1 VDAPEDGAAQ
11 ERVMIKF
18 LVVDRY
24 ESAID
29 WGRRKAA
36 FQLGLTRYGTRE
48 RDNVQV
54 IVRVTELPREKSPDW
69 LGVYPLIRGPGFEE
83 ALTAPGD
90 EEAAL
95 ALPDDDPTK
104 DEKLGRARRE
114 RIARENAEAF
124 EALVMS
130 GGARWVE

>member
-1 VDAPEDGAAQ
+1 
-11 ERVMIKF
+11 MIKF

-29 WGRRKAA
+29 WGRQKAA
-36 FQLGLTRYGTRE
+36 HRLAMNRYATRE
-48 RDNVQV
+48 SDD
-54 IVRVTELPREKSPDW
+54 VRVVVRPAEVFGTG
-69 LGVYPLIRGPGFEE
+69 GVIDLIRGPGFEE

-104 DEKLGRARRE
+104 DEKLVRARRE